1 MAAIIE
7 TEGLGRTYKVA
18 DRPVPALHDVS
29 LKVKAGELV
38 AIMGPSGSGK
48 STLMNL
54 LGLLDTPTAG
64 SYRLAGARV
73 EELDSDAK
81 ARMRNRN
88 VGFVFQ
94 SFNLLPRA
102 TAVEN
107 VELPLLYAGVQ
118 STERRKRALTALEH
132 MQLANRASRWPRQLS
147 GGEQQRVAI
156 ARAMVNEPNLIL
168 ADEPTGALDS
178 RTGTA
183 ILALF
188 QRLNQEGRTIIMITH
203 DARVAQHCA
212 RNVALRDGR
221 LEDDVRLAHV
231 LDARTSSEV
240 TPKRPAP

>member
-1 MAAIIE
+1 LSRSYNV
-7 TEGLGRTYKVA
+7 G
-18 DRPVPALHDVS
+18 DRPVPALQDVS
-29 LKVKAGELV
+29 LTVEAGELV

-64 SYRLAGARV
+64 SYRLSGARV

-81 ARMRNRN
+81 ARMRNLN

-107 VELPLLYAGVQ
+107 VELPLVYAGVH
-118 STERRKRALTALEH
+118 SADRRKRALTALEH
-132 MQLANRASRWPRQLS
+132 VQLTKRASHWPRQLS

-156 ARAMVNEPNLIL
+156 ARAMVTNPALIL

-178 RTGTA
+178 RTGIA

-188 QRLNQEGRTIIMITH
+188 QRLNREGRTIIMVTH
-203 DARVAQHCA
+203 DTRVARHCA
-212 RNVALRDGR
+212 RNVVLRDGR
-221 LEDDVRLAHV
+221 LQLDVRIKNV
-231 LDARTSSEV
+231 LDARTSSEI
-240 TPKRPAP
+240 TAKRLAS

>member
-1 MAAIIE
+1 MTTIIE
-7 TEGLGRTYKVA
+7 TQGLSRTYNVG
-18 DRPVPALHDVS
+18 DRPVPALQDVN
-29 LKVKAGELV
+29 LKVEAGELL

-81 ARMRNRN
+81 ARMRNLN

-107 VELPLLYAGVQ
+107 VELPLVYAGVH
-118 STERRKRALTALEH
+118 SAERRNRALTALEH
-132 MQLANRASRWPRQLS
+132 VQLTKRASHWPRQLS

-156 ARAMVNEPNLIL
+156 ARAMVNNPALIL

-178 RTGTA
+178 RTGLA

-188 QRLNQEGRTIIMITH
+188 QRLNREGRTIIMVTH
-203 DARVAQHCA
+203 DTRVARHCG
-212 RNVALRDGR
+212 RNVVLRDGR
-221 LEDDVRLAHV
+221 LQVDARIKGV
-231 LDARTSSEV
+231 LDARTSSE
-240 TPKRPAP
+240 TSAKRLAQ